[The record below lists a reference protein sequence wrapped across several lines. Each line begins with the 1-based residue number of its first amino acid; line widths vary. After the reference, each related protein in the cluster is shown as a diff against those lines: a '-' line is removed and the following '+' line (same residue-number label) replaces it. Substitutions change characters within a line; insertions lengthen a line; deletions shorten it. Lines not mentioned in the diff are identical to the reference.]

1 MQNGRRMTT
10 TRLSTGAILS
20 ANDDR
25 VRVDLHLSPRYHR
38 YRYRSL
44 SSAITTSPPPSPH
57 HCQEID
63 RLVPPRCKW
72 LNLPWQ
78 FSERHPRD
86 LVVCPS
92 EGSAPL
98 PKCTRCVMQTA
109 STGGLLRN
117 QRKRLRC
124 ASSNTNNKCNMRL
137 LGLHTSLLK
146 CNSLRTWRGEELE
159 RVDTFKYHS
168 GLVIVL

>member
-1 MQNGRRMTT
+1 VRYCPPMMTKCVWT
-10 TRLSTGAILS
+10 CICP
-20 ANDDR
+20 R
-25 VRVDLHLSPRYHR
+25 VIIATD
-38 YRYRSL
+38 
-44 SSAITTSPPPSPH
+44 T
-57 HCQEID
+57 D
-63 RLVPPRCKW
+63 PPRCKW
-72 LNLPWQ
+72 RNLPWQ
-78 FSERHPRD
+78 FLERHPRD

-98 PKCTRCVMQTA
+98 PKCTRMRCVMQTA

-117 QRKRLRC
+117 QPKRLRC

-137 LGLHTSLLK
+137 LGLYYSLLK